1 MEAMTRADS
10 IYLGKID
17 LYFTACL
24 SLTSP
29 RFSISSIVDICQPL
43 DGMLSLHMTSTSSE
57 GCDSAHESVPCA
69 LRMSPKAVTQV
80 PRPLERFAPP

>member
-1 MEAMTRADS
+1 MEAMTRAGS

-57 GCDSAHESVPCA
+57 
-69 LRMSPKAVTQV
+69 
-80 PRPLERFAPP
+80 